1 MRVDWENYAP
11 KVVRLIQQTTRVH
24 VEKNVA
30 EILDMQEEWP
40 EDGPLIRS
48 KDIEA
53 IIWSPSLRSH
63 RGPVHIPRVH

>member
-30 EILDMQEEWP
+30 EILDTQQEWP
-40 EDGPLIRS
+40 EDGPVVRS

-53 IIWSPSLRSH
+53 IIWSHPH
-63 RGPVHIPRVH
+63 FDHIGDCSRCYN